1 MSQLNKLIIFQSL
14 GAWGLGGPLSA
25 SVMEERKAEAEA
37 RKVYLF
43 SEGKEREP
51 DLAKGQSENLERGKE
66 PFG

>member
-1 MSQLNKLIIFQSL
+1 M